1 MCNWQSDNGKGIMM
15 SSQTLNIAVIG
26 LGMGQSHING
36 YKNCPNASVAAICD
50 TNDKR
55 LADAAQKFAIPADR
69 CYTDW
74 KKLLSEAKK
83 LGLSGVSVALPNFL
97 HAPVTLAAFGAGLH
111 VLCEKPMAMSARQA
125 KAMLDASRKS
135 RKKLMINF
143 SYRFTEQSQA
153 LKRYVDG
160 GSLGDIYFGR
170 TVWHRRRGLPGLGG
184 WFGIKEFSGGGPII
198 DLGVHRLDLV
208 MWLMGNP
215 RPLTVSGSTFG
226 VVGPRLAKEQG
237 KKFDVE
243 DLGCALIRFD
253 NGATIILEASWAG
266 LSEKAE
272 DQVTQL
278 WATRGGIIQ
287 RNIND
292 AYQYEARVYTESHG
306 TLWETR
312 LQQTTT
318 PTPSACGEFIDA
330 ILENREPSASGQH
343 GLDVQNILDAIYK
356 SSATGKEIKIAR

>member
-1 MCNWQSDNGKGIMM
+1 MKP
-15 SSQTLNIAVIG
+15 QTLNVAVIG

-36 YKNCPNASVAAICD
+36 YKNSPGANVAAICD
-50 TNDKR
+50 TNEKR
-55 LADAAQKFAIPADR
+55 LAEVAQKFAIPADH

-74 KKLLSEAKK
+74 KKLLRDAGK
-83 LGLSGVSVALPNFL
+83 LDLSGVSVALPNFL
-97 HAPVTLAAFGAGLH
+97 HAPVTLAAFGAGLN
-111 VLCEKPMAMSARQA
+111 VLCEKPMAMSATQA
-125 KAMLDASRKS
+125 KAMLGASRKS

-153 LKRYVDG
+153 LKRYVDSG
-160 GSLGDIYFGR
+160 ALGDIYFGR
-170 TVWHRRRGLPGLGG
+170 TAWHRRRGLPGLGG

-226 VVGPRLAKEQG
+226 VVGPRVAREQG

-278 WATRGGIIQ
+278 WATKGGIIQ

-292 AYQYEARVYTESHG
+292 AYQYEARIYTENHG

-318 PTPSACGEFIDA
+318 PTPSACGEFISA
-330 ILENREPSASGQH
+330 IQENREPSASGQH